1 MTSMNAEGATVAV
14 SKSRSQGR
22 RWRQRHSASAY
33 LMLSPW
39 IVGIAVLTLGPMLM
53 SLYLSFTNF
62 DLLTPPDVV
71 GVRNYAY
78 MLRDPRYAQ
87 SLAVTFV
94 YVAFSVPLKL
104 VVALALALLLAR
116 TSFGIGP
123 YRAIFYL
130 PSLLGGSVA
139 TAIVWRIVFGAEGI
153 FNVALGWF
161 GIEGRSW
168 ISTPDTSLATL
179 IALAVWQFG
188 APMVIFLAALKQV
201 PAELYEAAAIDGAGR
216 WRMFRS
222 ITLPLL
228 TPIIFFN
235 VVLQVINS
243 FQTFTPSY
251 VVSGG
256 TGGPSDSTL
265 LYSLYLYLEAFT
277 KLRMGYASAMAWVLL
292 LIIGVITAALFIT
305 SRRWVFYSDQGDRP

>member
-1 MTSMNAEGATVAV
+1 MTSPNVAGAATG
-14 SKSRSQGR
+14 SRSQAQKWR
-22 RWRQRHSASAY
+22 RRHSASAF
-33 LMLSPW
+33 LLLSPW
-39 IVGIAVLTLGPMLM
+39 ILGLAVLTLGPMVM
-53 SLYLSFTNF
+53 SLYFSFTNF
-62 DLLTPPDVV
+62 DLLTTPDFV
-71 GVRNYAY
+71 GTRNYAY
-78 MLRDPRYAQ
+78 LLRDPRYAQ
-87 SLAVTFV
+87 SLAVTFI
-94 YVAFSVPLKL
+94 YVLTSVPLKL
-104 VVALALALLLAR
+104 VVALALALLLNR
-116 TSFGIGP
+116 TTFGIGP

-139 TAIVWRIVFGAEGI
+139 TAIVWRIVFGSDGI
-153 FNVALGWF
+153 FNVFLGWF

-201 PAELYEAAAIDGAGR
+201 PQELYEAASIDGAGR
-216 WRMFRS
+216 VRTFWS

-235 VVLQVINS
+235 LVLQVINS

-251 VVSGG
+251 VISGG
-256 TGGPSDSTL
+256 TGGPSDTTL
-265 LYSLYLYLEAFT
+265 LYSLYLYLEAFA

-292 LIIGVITAALFIT
+292 LIIGAITAAFFAT
-305 SRRWVFYSDQGDRP
+305 SRRWVFYADQGDRP

>member
-1 MTSMNAEGATVAV
+1 MTSSNVAGTATG
-14 SKSRSQGR
+14 SRSQAQKWR
-22 RWRQRHSASAY
+22 RRHSASAF
-33 LMLSPW
+33 LLLSPW
-39 IVGIAVLTLGPMLM
+39 ILGLAVLTLGPMVM
-53 SLYLSFTNF
+53 SLYFSFTNF
-62 DLLTPPDVV
+62 DLLTTPDFV
-71 GVRNYAY
+71 GMRNYAY
-78 MLRDPRYAQ
+78 LLRDPRYAQ

-94 YVAFSVPLKL
+94 YVATSVPLKL
-104 VVALALALLLAR
+104 VVALALALLLNR
-116 TSFGIGP
+116 TTFGIGP

-139 TAIVWRIVFGAEGI
+139 TAIVWRIVFGSDGI
-153 FNVALGWF
+153 FNVFLGWF
-161 GIEGRSW
+161 GVEGRSW

-179 IALAVWQFG
+179 IALSVWQFG

-201 PAELYEAAAIDGAGR
+201 PQELYEAASIDGAGR
-216 WRMFRS
+216 IRTFWS

-235 VVLQVINS
+235 LVLQVINS

-251 VVSGG
+251 VISGG
-256 TGGPSDSTL
+256 TGGPSDTTL

-292 LIIGVITAALFIT
+292 LIIGAITAAFFAT
-305 SRRWVFYSDQGDRP
+305 SRRWVFYADQGDRP

>member
-1 MTSMNAEGATVAV
+1 MTATNAAGATG
-14 SKSRSQGR
+14 SILRPHSQARGW
-22 RWRQRHSASAY
+22 RWRHSASAY
-33 LMLSPW
+33 LLLSPW
-39 IVGIAVLTLGPMLM
+39 IVGIAVLTLGPMAM
-53 SLYLSFTNF
+53 SLWFSFTNF
-62 DLLTPPDVV
+62 DLLTTPDFV
-71 GVRNYAY
+71 GTRNYAY

-87 SLAVTFV
+87 SLIVTLI
-94 YVAFSVPLKL
+94 YVAVSVPLKL
-104 VVALALALLLAR
+104 IVALGLALLLNRA
-116 TSFGIGP
+116 TFGIGP

-139 TAIVWRIVFGAEGI
+139 TTIVWRMVFGGSGI

-168 ISTPDTSLATL
+168 ISTPDTALSTV
-179 IALAVWQFG
+179 IALSVWQFG

-216 WRMFRS
+216 VRTFWS

-228 TPIIFFN
+228 TPIVFFN
-235 VVLQVINS
+235 LVLQVINS

-251 VVSGG
+251 VISGG
-256 TGGPSDSTL
+256 TGGPSDTTL

-292 LIIGVITAALFIT
+292 LIIGAITAVFFLT
-305 SRRWVFYSDQGDRP
+305 SRRWVFYADQGDR

>member
-1 MTSMNAEGATVAV
+1 MTATNAAGATG
-14 SKSRSQGR
+14 SILGSHSRARGW
-22 RWRQRHSASAY
+22 RWRHSASAY
-33 LMLSPW
+33 LLLSPW
-39 IVGIAVLTLGPMLM
+39 IVGIAVLTLGPMVM
-53 SLYLSFTNF
+53 SLWFSFTNF
-62 DLLTPPDVV
+62 DLLTPPDFV
-71 GVRNYAY
+71 GTRNYAY

-87 SLAVTFV
+87 SLIVTLI
-94 YVAFSVPLKL
+94 YVGVSVPLKL
-104 VVALALALLLAR
+104 VVALGLALLLNR
-116 TSFGIGP
+116 TTFGIGP

-139 TAIVWRIVFGAEGI
+139 TAIVWRMVFGGSGI
-153 FNVALGWF
+153 FNVVLGWF

-168 ISTPDTSLATL
+168 ISTPDTALSTV
-179 IALAVWQFG
+179 IALSVWQFG

-216 WRMFRS
+216 VRTFWS

-228 TPIIFFN
+228 TPIVFFN
-235 VVLQVINS
+235 LVLQVINS

-251 VVSGG
+251 VISGG
-256 TGGPSDSTL
+256 TGGPSDTTL

-292 LIIGVITAALFIT
+292 LIIGAITAVFFLT
-305 SRRWVFYSDQGDRP
+305 SRRWVFYADQGDR